1 MTFTYSVCIGGAGI
15 DYCSV
20 TGILYTYSVFI
31 TLRFYASGLG
41 LRWPSSWARLAQVS
55 ATRQRYRCHR
65 FGTLLRWGF
74 RFLSRI
80 RLRCFDYS
88 RFTRVRVLL
97 PFYPTSLRSL
107 RILASLRV
115 THCDS
120 LLLAYPHV
128 FLPCGTFLV
137 CRLLSVGQGY
147 SCVGVDR
154 HVDYSADSS
163 PSLAQYGFV
172 GGFLPNF
179 AIFALVSVL
188 LGKFNFSSFTFFW
201 RFQCLSLPTQPAYSP
216 LSLSSSV
223 AVSKQCQSAFSGCP
237 FLVSVL
243 ALGVRAAAHLLWCFL
258 FSLLYC
264 ALLL

>member
-1 MTFTYSVCIGGAGI
+1 MF
-15 DYCSV
+15 
-20 TGILYTYSVFI
+20 FI
-31 TLRFYASGLG
+31 TLRFYTSGLG

-88 RFTRVRVLL
+88 RVTRVRVLL
-97 PFYPTSLRSL
+97 TFYRTSLRSL

-128 FLPCGTFLV
+128 FLTCGTFLEFV
-137 CRLLSVGQGY
+137 GFFLLVRAN

-154 HVDYSADSS
+154 HEDYSADSS
-163 PSLAQYGFV
+163 PKPCTVRLCWR
-172 GGFLPNF
+172 
-179 AIFALVSVL
+179 
-188 LGKFNFSSFTFFW
+188 FSSEFRDFRGSFGSSWEISLFFLTFFW
-201 RFQCLSLPTQPAYSP
+201 HFQCLSLPTQPAYSP

-223 AVSKQCQSAFSGCP
+223 AVSKQCQSAYSGCS

-243 ALGVRAAAHLLWCFL
+243 ALGVRAAAHLLWWFL

>member
-1 MTFTYSVCIGGAGI
+1 MRDGVTVTYSVCIGGAGI

-97 PFYPTSLRSL
+97 PFYTKSLRSL
-107 RILASLRV
+107 RILALLRV

-188 LGKFNFSSFTFFW
+188 LGKFNFSSLPSFGVSNAFLC
-201 RFQCLSLPTQPAYSP
+201 QLSLPIHLFLSP
-216 LSLSSSV
+216 LVLQFLSN
-223 AVSKQCQSAFSGCP
+223 VSQP
-237 FLVSVL
+237 FL
-243 ALGVRAAAHLLWCFL
+243 AAP
-258 FSLLYC
+258 S
-264 ALLL
+264 